1 MHKYDAIHIK
11 PNSLSLLL
19 TLFYPR
25 HQLLTGR
32 HQLSLG
38 LRIMIPSTSQSLT
51 AMLPRE
57 LLDAS
62 LKLRSEMSDE
72 TLDGPG
78 ESLSQSWKTIS
89 TVTQKLL
96 IRKHTT
102 NSVTLNLLG
111 ELLEHIN
118 LTLTGLTVLE
128 SLHHLLRPLATL
140 SARCAL
146 AATLVAVEVAET
158 ADGSDNIGALVHD
171 DNSGRSETRLAV
183 LEGIKVHQLVIAD
196 RLGKNRGGRATRD
209 NSQKVVPS
217 TTNTTTVLVNQLTH
231 RNRHLLLNG
240 TGVVDVTRDTEE
252 LGALVTLT
260 AKASKPASSSS
271 ADSRGNGHSLDV
283 GDSRRASEKTDSG
296 RERRLKTG
304 LSGLSLKRL
313 NKRSLLTTD
322 VGTGTSVQVNIEI
335 VTGFTGVLSDQAG
348 GVSLV
353 DGSLKNS
360 SLLDE
365 FTTDVDVGSGR
376 VHGSARDEASLDE
389 LVWVL
394 SHNLTV
400 LAGSGLTLIGV
411 DDEVTGLVILVPVLE
426 VHERLTSIALET
438 IDAGSASWPV
448 NPNLE
453 KPTHLRPEGKPA
465 PPRPRSPEALTSLM
479 IQS

>member
-1 MHKYDAIHIK
+1 VA
-11 PNSLSLLL
+11 
-19 TLFYPR
+19 
-25 HQLLTGR
+25 
-32 HQLSLG
+32 
-38 LRIMIPSTSQSLT
+38 
-51 AMLPRE
+51 
-57 LLDAS
+57 
-62 LKLRSEMSDE
+62 
-72 TLDGPG
+72 
-78 ESLSQSWKTIS
+78 
-89 TVTQKLL
+89 
-96 IRKHTT
+96 
-102 NSVTLNLLG
+102 LNLLG
-111 ELLEHIN
+111 ELLKHVN
-118 LTLTGLTVLE
+118 LTLTGLTLLE

-140 SARCAL
+140 SAGCAL

-196 RLGKNRGGRATRD
+196 RLGENGSGRTTRD
-209 NSQKVVPS
+209 DSQKVVPS
-217 TTNTTTVLVNQLTH
+217 TSNTTTVLVNQLTH

-240 TGVVDVTRDTEE
+240 TGVVDVTGDTEK
-252 LGALVTLT
+252 LCALVTLT
-260 AKASKPASSSS
+260 AKTSKPASSSA
-271 ADSRGNGHSLDV
+271 ADSGGNGHSLDI

-296 RERRLKTG
+296 RERRLKTR
-304 LSGLSLKRL
+304 LSGLSLERL

-376 VHGSARDEASLDE
+376 VHGSARDETSLDE

-411 DDEVTGLVILVPVLE
+411 DDEVTGLIVLVPVLE
-426 VHERLTSIALET
+426 VHERLPSIVLET

-465 PPRPRSPEALTSLM
+465 PPRPRRPEALTSLM